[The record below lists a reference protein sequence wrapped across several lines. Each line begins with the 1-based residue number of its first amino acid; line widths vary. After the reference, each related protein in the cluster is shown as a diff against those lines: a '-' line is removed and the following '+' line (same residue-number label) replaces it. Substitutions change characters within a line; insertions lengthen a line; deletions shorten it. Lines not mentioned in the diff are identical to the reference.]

1 MAPHSRLTSV
11 AIIALAT
18 GALAG
23 CSTSRVEV
31 ARHTETTL
39 NSNEAIVILARR
51 TNTGQQIEESF
62 MNCLNQALSKDT
74 ALNLYPERDFIDK
87 LFPWLEPRTAPTT
100 LDELPGLLDRPGILE
115 EISESGVRYLVWI
128 DGTTEKTDGGGG
140 LTCTV
145 APTGGGCLGFVWWEK
160 ESAYEASIWDL
171 KNMGSVGQ
179 VSAEVSGTSYLPA
192 FIVPV
197 PLIARTQTTACKGL
211 ADQLAELLVVGRTSP

>member
-100 LDELPGLLDRPGILE
+100 LDELPRLLDRPGVPE

-171 KNMGSVGQ
+171 KSMGSVGQ
-179 VSAEVSGTSYLPA
+179 VSAEVAGTSYLPA
-192 FIVPV
+192 FIIPV

-211 ADQLAELLVVGRTSP
+211 ADQLAELLVVGQKSP

>member
-1 MAPHSRLTSV
+1 MAQHSRLTNV
-11 AIIALAT
+11 AILALVI
-18 GALAG
+18 GNLAG

-39 NSNEAIVILARR
+39 GSNEAIVILARR
-51 TNTGQQIEESF
+51 TTTGRQIEETF
-62 MNCLNQALSKDT
+62 MHCLTRALSRDT
-74 ALNLYPERDFIDK
+74 ALNLYPERDFIDR
-87 LFPWLEPRTAPTT
+87 LFPWFEPRTAPTT
-100 LDELPGLLDRPGILE
+100 LDELPRLLDRPGVLE
-115 EISESGVRYLVWI
+115 EISELGIRYLVWV
-128 DGTTEKTDGGGG
+128 DGTTEKGDGGGG

-171 KNMGSVGQ
+171 KSRGSVGQ

-192 FIVPV
+192 FIVPI

-211 ADQLAELLVVGRTSP
+211 ADQLAELLVVGPASH

>member
-171 KNMGSVGQ
+171 KSMGSVGQ
-179 VSAEVSGTSYLPA
+179 VSAEVAGTSYLPA
-192 FIVPV
+192 FIIPV

-211 ADQLAELLVVGRTSP
+211 ADQLAELLVVGQKSP